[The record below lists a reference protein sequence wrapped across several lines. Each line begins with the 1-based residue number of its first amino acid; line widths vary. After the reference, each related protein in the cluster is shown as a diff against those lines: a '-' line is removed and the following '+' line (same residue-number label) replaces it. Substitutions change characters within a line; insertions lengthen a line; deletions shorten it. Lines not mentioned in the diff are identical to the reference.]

1 MSEGQP
7 ECWRFAAS
15 VVVANA
21 ELFVDRSH
29 GWRKMQLKTYR
40 ANSMADA
47 LAEVKKDLG
56 SEAVILHTRTFKSG
70 GVAGIGAKSVVEITA
85 SGTPL
90 AGKADRKVQAGS
102 AQAVRGQG
110 VALEEPPKQVFPEI
124 RERSERSISSSAK
137 TVKKPREV
145 FVPFV
150 PPKLEDAEQAAAVA
164 ASGTASGT
172 VASTRVHFQPVDDRA
187 KLAIEQEL
195 SSIKRLVG
203 QVLQATR
210 HQSSD
215 ASNASKAVGTIG
227 LGGLPDP
234 LFDCYVKLME
244 SGVNPELL
252 EQLVGQVRDELSPAE
267 LANREL
273 VFSSLVRRIAS
284 RIAVAAPISTQA
296 PVAGAPQVVALVG
309 PTGVGKTTTI
319 AKLAATLKLRHGR
332 KVGLVTADTYRI
344 AAIDQ
349 LRVYANI
356 IGISIKVAMTPGEIR
371 GCVNEC
377 EGCDLVLVDTAGR
390 SHNDTAR
397 LKELSEFLN
406 SANATTRLMV
416 LSASSAES
424 VMKRAM
430 EKFGVME
437 PTGLILTKLDEAV
450 TLGPVLN
457 LLDTS
462 RVPVAYVTTGQ
473 EVPDQIEVAN
483 ADRLARAV
491 LAGELSS

>member
-1 MSEGQP
+1 
-7 ECWRFAAS
+7 
-15 VVVANA
+15 
-21 ELFVDRSH
+21 
-29 GWRKMQLKTYR
+29 
-40 ANSMADA
+40 MADA

-70 GVAGIGAKSVVEITA
+70 GVVGIGAKSVVEITA
-85 SGTPL
+85 SGTPV
-90 AGKADRKVQAGS
+90 GKADRKGQTGSGAGVPRS
-102 AQAVRGQG
+102 AGI
-110 VALEEPPKQVFPEI
+110 ALEEPPKQTFPEV
-124 RERSERSISSSAK
+124 RERTERPVSAPAK
-137 TVKKPREV
+137 GAKKSREV

-150 PPKLEDAEQAAAVA
+150 PPQVTENASQPAAAAVLP
-164 ASGTASGT
+164 
-172 VASTRVHFQPVDDRA
+172 TRVHFQPVDDRA
-187 KLAIEQEL
+187 KMAIEQEL

-210 HQSSD
+210 QQSAEVSQSQR
-215 ASNASKAVGTIG
+215 ALGTIG
-227 LGGLPDP
+227 LGGLPEP
-234 LFDCYVKLME
+234 LFDCYVKLSE
-244 SGVNPELL
+244 SGVNHELL
-252 EQLVGQVRDELSPAE
+252 DQLVGQVRDELSPAE

-273 VFSSLVRRIAS
+273 VFSSLVRRIAG

-296 PVAGAPQVVALVG
+296 PVGGVPQVVALVG

-356 IGISIKVAMTPGEIR
+356 IGISIKIAMTPGEIR

-390 SHNDTAR
+390 SHNDTSR

-406 SANATTRLMV
+406 SANAVTRLMV
-416 LSASSAES
+416 LSASCAES

-457 LLDTS
+457 LLASS
-462 RVPVAYVTTGQ
+462 RVPLNYVTTGQ

>member
-1 MSEGQP
+1 
-7 ECWRFAAS
+7 
-15 VVVANA
+15 
-21 ELFVDRSH
+21 
-29 GWRKMQLKTYR
+29 MQLKTYR

-70 GVAGIGAKSVVEITA
+70 GVAGIGSKSVVEITA
-85 SGTPL
+85 SGTPV
-90 AGKADRKVQAGS
+90 AAKSERRNQVQPVAS
-102 AQAVRGQG
+102 ARVSQG
-110 VALEEPPKQVFPEI
+110 VALEEPESPKQVFPEV
-124 RERSERSISSSAK
+124 RERSERPAAAP
-137 TVKKPREV
+137 VKAVKRPREV

-150 PPKLEDAEQAAAVA
+150 PPNVADAGPVA
-164 ASGTASGT
+164 TEL
-172 VASTRVHFQPVDDRA
+172 STKVSFQPVDERA
-187 KLAIEQEL
+187 KVAIEHEL

-210 HQSSD
+210 QQTVEMSQ
-215 ASNASKAVGTIG
+215 AQRALGTIG
-227 LGGLPDP
+227 LGGLPEP
-234 LFDCYVKLME
+234 LFDCYAKLSE
-244 SGVNPELL
+244 SGVNPELI
-252 EQLVGQVRDELSPAE
+252 EQLIGQVRDELSPVE

-273 VFSSLVRRIAS
+273 VQSSLLRRIAG
-284 RIAVAAPISTQA
+284 RITVAAPISTQA
-296 PVAGAPQVVALVG
+296 QSGGAPQVVALVG

-356 IGISIKVAMTPGEIR
+356 IGISIKIAMTPGEIR
-371 GCVNEC
+371 GCVDEC

-390 SHNDTAR
+390 SHNDSAR
-397 LKELSEFLN
+397 LTELSDFLT
-406 SANATTRLMV
+406 AAHATTRLMV
-416 LSASSAES
+416 LSASSAET

-430 EKFGVME
+430 EKFGIMN
-437 PTGLILTKLDEAV
+437 PTGLVLTKLDEAV

-457 LLDTS
+457 LLNDS
-462 RVPVAYVTTGQ
+462 KVPVAYVTTGQ

-491 LAGELSS
+491 LAGELAS

>member
-1 MSEGQP
+1 
-7 ECWRFAAS
+7 
-15 VVVANA
+15 
-21 ELFVDRSH
+21 
-29 GWRKMQLKTYR
+29 MQLKTYR

-70 GVAGIGAKSVVEITA
+70 GVAGIGSKSVVEITA
-85 SGTPL
+85 SGTPVG
-90 AGKADRKVQAGS
+90 AKNERKSQSSQSIGQPVAARAAAARAD
-102 AQAVRGQG
+102 QG
-110 VALEEPPKQVFPEI
+110 VALAEPESPKQVFPEV
-124 RERSERSISSSAK
+124 RERSERSTAAPAK
-137 TVKKPREV
+137 AVKRSREV

-150 PPKLEDAEQAAAVA
+150 PPNVADAGPVAVA
-164 ASGTASGT
+164 TELTTKVS
-172 VASTRVHFQPVDDRA
+172 FQPVDERA
-187 KLAIEQEL
+187 KVAIEHEL

-210 HQSSD
+210 QQTVEMSQ
-215 ASNASKAVGTIG
+215 AQRALGTIG
-227 LGGLPDP
+227 LGGLPEP
-234 LFDCYVKLME
+234 LFDCYVKLSE
-244 SGVNPELL
+244 SGVNPELI
-252 EQLVGQVRDELSPAE
+252 EQLIGQIRDELSPVE

-273 VFSSLVRRIAS
+273 VQSSLLRRIAG

-296 PVAGAPQVVALVG
+296 QAGGAPQVVALVG

-356 IGISIKVAMTPGEIR
+356 IGISIKIAMTPGEIR

-397 LKELSEFLN
+397 LKELSDFLTA
-406 SANATTRLMV
+406 ANATTRLMV
-416 LSASSAES
+416 LSASSAET

-430 EKFGVME
+430 EKFGIMD
-437 PTGLILTKLDEAV
+437 PTGLVLTKLDEAV

-457 LLDTS
+457 LLNDS
-462 RVPVAYVTTGQ
+462 KVPVAYVTTGQ

-491 LAGELSS
+491 LAGELAS